1 MPTRRAAAGPTL
13 LVLAAGLG
21 SRFGGL
27 KQLAPLGPAGET
39 LLDYAVFDA
48 HRAGF
53 SRVVFVLRED
63 FAAEFMARA
72 RPRYGERLAVD
83 AVLQR
88 LDDLPDGSA
97 LPPQRRKPWGTT
109 HAVLAARDAIDGPFA
124 VVNAD
129 DFYGRDAYRRVAT
142 FLADAALAGASD
154 APLPACMVG
163 YRLDHTLSDSGG
175 VNRGICAV
183 RGPYLQSVQEHRDIV
198 ADGPGRCRGLDLAGT
213 RVPIDADAVASM
225 NFWGLTPAV
234 FGPMQRGFAQFLR
247 GPGTRDDAECYI
259 PSVVDTL
266 IRSEEA
272 HCCVL
277 PTDSHWFGVTYPQDA
292 AGTAARLRQLTDD
305 GTYPHPLWP

>member
-1 MPTRRAAAGPTL
+1 M
-13 LVLAAGLG
+13 LAAGLG

-142 FLADAALAGASD
+142 FLADAALAGASG

-225 NFWGLTPAV
+225 NFWGFTPAV
-234 FGPMQRGFAQFLR
+234 FGPMQRGFEQFLR

-259 PSVVDTL
+259 PSVIDTL
-266 IRSEEA
+266 IRTDEA
-272 HCCVL
+272 HCSVL